1 MRPSSRKGP
10 HGMNHTHAHDTHW
23 HQRMVQIHGAPHR
36 AGARQ
41 LYVPGSSSVS
51 GSGEAID
58 PSPRSTTSSCASI
71 ECFLSA
77 PCRTEPA
84 ARGGWGDGV
93 RAVSNAGG
101 EEVASSRP
109 HAA

>member
-1 MRPSSRKGP
+1 
-10 HGMNHTHAHDTHW
+10 MNLLQAVTKWESKMLEA
-23 HQRMVQIHGAPHR
+23 VAHR
-36 AGARQ
+36 AKHFNDSMWTKIVQNAGAI
-41 LYVPGSSSVS
+41 